1 MKKKILIILLL
12 VLVFAI
18 IFVTIIYIT
27 NRNNIKIEELG
38 KLLESTYNN
47 EL

>member
-1 MKKKILIILLL
+1 MSIIIHQLEHTYGKGTAFEKVALYD
-12 VLVFAI
+12 I
-18 IFVTIIYIT
+18 
-27 NRNNIKIEELG
+27 NIKIEELG

>member
-1 MKKKILIILLL
+1 MKIYKNKLKNKKEFKKLDI
-12 VLVFAI
+12 
-18 IFVTIIYIT
+18 
-27 NRNNIKIEELG
+27 NIKIEELG

>member
-1 MKKKILIILLL
+1 MKIYKNKLKNKK
-12 VLVFAI
+12 VFKKHDI
-18 IFVTIIYIT
+18 
-27 NRNNIKIEELG
+27 NIKIEKLG